1 LTKTS
6 AYIKREGE
14 SMSSFNWK
22 ILFNETQ
29 KERGRLALNYRG
41 LKGLLEEAGFQ
52 CIRLVDSPITEDKLE
67 KFDIFVI
74 PCPDQSKFNPSEI
87 DVIVNFVS
95 RGGGLLIMSHAGGD
109 PGLRTNLNSI
119 AEKFGISFQNNQVT
133 DERQNFVHSNMP
145 KITRFSSHPITQGI
159 NEICYPAGC
168 SLKIVGG
175 NAEGVAFASKTAEPP
190 EAIVAATA
198 EFGAGKVVALGSYE
212 IFRDRT
218 AGGLNTAQ
226 NASFA
231 LNIFNWLKE
240 KKIVHKAS
248 PLRETKEERVAI
260 TYETPAIASLDKE
273 TITETPGITAYT
285 PQLDKI
291 LMEVTNLRK
300 RFDSFV
306 NEFRTFAARMLSQKG
321 GPSIVTRIPTETQ
334 KEQLPPMMVEEI
346 EELEGRL
353 KSLKDQLEYITM
365 RYQAGAIEKAE
376 YAVQRS
382 KLRGE
387 IRTIIGKIKA
397 LKEKAGIPY
406 EEYEIEEE

>member
-1 LTKTS
+1 
-6 AYIKREGE
+6 
-14 SMSSFNWK
+14 
-22 ILFNETQ
+22 
-29 KERGRLALNYRG
+29 
-41 LKGLLEEAGFQ
+41 
-52 CIRLVDSPITEDKLE
+52 
-67 KFDIFVI
+67 
-74 PCPDQSKFNPSEI
+74 
-87 DVIVNFVS
+87 
-95 RGGGLLIMSHAGGD
+95 
-109 PGLRTNLNSI
+109 
-119 AEKFGISFQNNQVT
+119 
-133 DERQNFVHSNMP
+133 
-145 KITRFSSHPITQGI
+145 
-159 NEICYPAGC
+159 
-168 SLKIVGG
+168 
-175 NAEGVAFASKTAEPP
+175 
-190 EAIVAATA
+190 
-198 EFGAGKVVALGSYE
+198 
-212 IFRDRT
+212 
-218 AGGLNTAQ
+218 
-226 NASFA
+226 
-231 LNIFNWLKE
+231 
-240 KKIVHKAS
+240 
-248 PLRETKEERVAI
+248 
-260 TYETPAIASLDKE
+260 
-273 TITETPGITAYT
+273 ITETPGITAYT

>member
-1 LTKTS
+1 MS
-6 AYIKREGE
+6 AF
-14 SMSSFNWK
+14 SWK

-52 CIRLVDSPITEDKLE
+52 CIRLVDPPITEDKLG
-67 KFDIFVI
+67 KFDVFVI
-74 PCPDQSKFNPSEI
+74 PCPDQSKFTPSEI
-87 DVIVNFVS
+87 DVIVNFVA

-119 AEKFGISFQNNQVT
+119 AEKFGISFQNNQVI
-133 DERQNFVHSNMP
+133 DERQNYAHSNMP
-145 KITRFSSHPITQGI
+145 KITRFSDHPVTQGI
-159 NEICYPAGC
+159 SEICYPAGC

-175 NAEGVAFASKTAEPP
+175 NAEGIAFASKTAEPP
-190 EAIVAATA
+190 DAIVAAVA

-218 AGGLNTAQ
+218 AGGLNSAQ
-226 NASFA
+226 NSSFA

-240 KKIVHKAS
+240 RKKITQKAL
-248 PLRETKEERVAI
+248 PLGEVKEEGAI
-260 TYETPAIASLDKE
+260 GYEAPAATSLGKE
-273 TITETPGITAYT
+273 TIMEVSEVAAYT

-321 GPSIVTRIPTETQ
+321 GTSIITKIPTEAP
-334 KEQLPPMMVEEI
+334 KEQLPPMVVEEI
-346 EELEGRL
+346 EELESRL
-353 KSLKDQLEYITM
+353 KSLRDQLEYITM

-387 IRTIIGKIKA
+387 IRTVIGKIKA

-406 EEYEIEEE
+406 EEYEIEED

>member
-1 LTKTS
+1 
-6 AYIKREGE
+6 
-14 SMSSFNWK
+14 MSIFNWK
-22 ILFNETQ
+22 ILFDETQ

-41 LKGLLEEAGFQ
+41 LKGLLEEEGFQ

-67 KFDIFVI
+67 KFDVFVI
-74 PCPDQSKFNPSEI
+74 PCPDQSRFNPSEI
-87 DVIVNFVS
+87 DAIVTFVS

-109 PGLRTNLNSI
+109 PGLRANLNSI
-119 AEKFGISFQNNQVT
+119 AEKFGISFQNNQVI
-133 DERQNFVHSNMP
+133 DERQNFIHSNMP
-145 KITRFSSHPITQGI
+145 KITHFSGHPVTQGI

-168 SLKIVGG
+168 SLKVVSG

-190 EAIVAATA
+190 EAIVTAVA

-240 KKIVHKAS
+240 RKKVVQMVS
-248 PLRETKEERVAI
+248 PLGEAREEAPVTIE
-260 TYETPAIASLDKE
+260 ASTTAPPSKE
-273 TITETPGITAYT
+273 TIVGVPEIAAYT

-291 LMEVTNLRK
+291 LTEITSLRR

-321 GPSIVTRIPTETQ
+321 GPSIITKIPTETQ
-334 KEQLPPMMVEEI
+334 KEQLPPMMIEEI
-346 EELEGRL
+346 EELESRL

-387 IRTIIGKIKA
+387 IRAVIGKIKA

-406 EEYEIEEE
+406 GEYEMEEE